1 MLLPAMNVENE
12 LKNTLLL
19 VQKGTFIM
27 CIFIL

>member
-1 MLLPAMNVENE
+1 MNVENE

-19 VQKGTFIM
+19 EQKGTFIM